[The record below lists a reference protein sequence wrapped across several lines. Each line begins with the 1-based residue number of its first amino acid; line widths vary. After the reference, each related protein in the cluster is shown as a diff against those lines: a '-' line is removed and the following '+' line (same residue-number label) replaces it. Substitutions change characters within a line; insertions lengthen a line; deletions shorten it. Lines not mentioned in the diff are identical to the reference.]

1 MIAYGRH
8 FRAAQLA
15 KAVSVV
21 GAAAS
26 PLLLK
31 ALWGGPQAAFEFS
44 ARARELCDE
53 LTEHDPIAAVTLKEL
68 AGTREAAREIWL
80 DLGTPSGEMPAGE
93 LATLCAL
100 ARVWQPRCVV
110 EIGTARG
117 WTTRHLARN
126 TPEDCQIFTV
136 DLPASGRA
144 TEAAADYSDPHLVA
158 AAWGSNCNFETEP
171 KIMQILHD
179 SAAVEWEKLLNRRV
193 DFALIDGSHL
203 YEHVRADTERLLSA
217 LAPTAIV
224 LWHDYS
230 TVEVRRG
237 VRKYLLELHAE
248 GWPIRRLAGTHF
260 GVLNLEHSA
269 TSESS
274 ALKRKSSARPA
285 DAISDFERRGERCL
299 S

>member
-15 KAVSVV
+15 KALSIV

-31 ALWGGPQAAFEFS
+31 TLWGGPQAAFAFS
-44 ARARELCDE
+44 ARAREVCNE
-53 LTEHDPIAAVTLKEL
+53 LTERDPITPVNLKEL
-68 AGTREAAREIWL
+68 AGNREAAGEIWM

-117 WTTRHLARN
+117 WTTQHLARN

-136 DLPASGRA
+136 DLPAEGRA
-144 TEAAADYSDPHLVA
+144 AAAGYSDPHLVA
-158 AAWGSNCNFETEP
+158 AAWGSQCNFEKEP
-171 KIMQILHD
+171 KITQILHD
-179 SAAVEWEKLLNRRV
+179 SATVEWERLLERRV

-203 YEHVRADTERLLSA
+203 YEHVRADTERLWGV
-217 LAPTAIV
+217 LAPSAIV

-260 GVLNLEHSA
+260 GVFSREHSVTA
-269 TSESS
+269 ESL
-274 ALKRKSSARPA
+274 ALKRRSGAQSP
-285 DAISDFERRGERCL
+285 DEISDLGRKGERCL